1 MKEKWLTRAHDM
13 FVAEQIM
20 DEYARKQDNGS
31 LGIFEIFVNQGE
43 KQMNFR
49 LSNWVLTLAEH
60 FKSVYGENQGE
71 FVVRKVISR
80 CLTNGQ
86 TLH

>member
-1 MKEKWLTRAHDM
+1 MNRSWPTKAKDL

-20 DEYARKQDNGS
+20 EEYANMHKSES
-31 LGIFEIFVNQGE
+31 LGLFELFVNQEE
-43 KQMNFR
+43 KRMNFR

-60 FKSVYGENQGE
+60 FKSIYGASQGE
-71 FVVRKVISR
+71 LITRKVISS
-80 CLTNGQ
+80 CITNGQ

>member
-1 MKEKWLTRAHDM
+1 MKEKWLTRESDM

-20 DEYARKQDNGS
+20 EEYARHQNSES
-31 LGIFEIFVNQGE
+31 LGIFELFVNQEE
-43 KQMNFR
+43 KRMNFR
-49 LSNWVLTLAEH
+49 LSNWVLKLAEH
-60 FKSVYGENQGE
+60 FKSVYGDNQGE
-71 FVVRKVISR
+71 FVIRKVISR

>member
-1 MKEKWLTRAHDM
+1 MKEKWLTRERDM

-20 DEYARKQDNGS
+20 EEYARHQNNGS
-31 LGIFEIFVNQGE
+31 LGIFELFVNQEE
-43 KQMNFR
+43 KRMNFR
-49 LSNWVLTLAEH
+49 LSTWVLTLAEH
-60 FKSVYGENQGE
+60 FKSVYGASQGD
-71 FVVRKVISR
+71 FVIRKVISR

>member
-1 MKEKWLTRAHDM
+1 MKEKWLTRARDM

-20 DEYARKQDNGS
+20 EEYARQQDNGS
-31 LGIFEIFVNQGE
+31 LGIFELFVNQEE
-43 KQMNFR
+43 KRMNFR